1 MKKRTG
7 SGLFTT
13 NKLRKNASSSPAA
26 YLPNYEEEE
35 TISEGRPSLG
45 QASHT
50 QGESL
55 KTPV

>member
-1 MKKRTG
+1 MKKRTS
-7 SGLFTT
+7 SGRFTT
-13 NKLRKNASSSPAA
+13 NKLRKNACSSLGA
-26 YLPNYEEEE
+26 YLPNYEGEE